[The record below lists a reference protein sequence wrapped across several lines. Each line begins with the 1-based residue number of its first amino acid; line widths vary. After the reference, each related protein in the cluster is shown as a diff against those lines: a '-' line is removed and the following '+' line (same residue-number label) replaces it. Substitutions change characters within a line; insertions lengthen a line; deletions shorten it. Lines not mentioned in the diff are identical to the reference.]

1 MTMHSTRAVLLLL
14 IAATPLAA
22 QGGGRGNQR
31 PGGPPP
37 RIAALRGQIE
47 QTFMRRTS
55 KELALTDDQTARMSK
70 IVVATGDRRRGLEEE
85 MRRLQD
91 ALNSELRPGV
101 AANADSVSRMIDR
114 MGQNRVAYAESF
126 RDEMRDLQPVL
137 TPIQRGQYLIM
148 RDRLLQRIRELQ
160 DSRPPAG
167 GPPPEQ

>member
-1 MTMHSTRAVLLLL
+1 MHSTRAVLLLL

>member
-1 MTMHSTRAVLLLL
+1 MHSTRAVLLLL
-14 IAATPLAA
+14 LAAAPLTA
-22 QGGGRGNQR
+22 QGGGRGSQR

-37 RIAALRGQIE
+37 RAAILRGQIE
-47 QTFMRRTS
+47 ETFKRRAV
-55 KELALTDDQTARMSK
+55 KELALTDDQAARMSR
-70 IVVATGDRRRGLEEE
+70 VVQATGERRRLLEEE

-91 ALNSELRPGV
+91 ALDGELRPGV

-160 DSRPPAG
+160 DSRPPAA
-167 GPPPEQ
+167 GPPPEE

>member
-1 MTMHSTRAVLLLL
+1 MHSTRAVLLLL
-14 IAATPLAA
+14 LAATPLAA

-47 QTFMRRTS
+47 ESFKRRAT
-55 KELALTDDQTARMSK
+55 KELALTDDQANRMSK
-70 IVVATGDRRRGLEEE
+70 IVQVTGDRRRGLEEE

-91 ALNSELRPGV
+91 ALDSELRPGV
-101 AANADSVSRMIDR
+101 AANSDSVSRMIDR
-114 MGQNRVAYAESF
+114 MGQNRIAYAESF
-126 RDEMRDLQPVL
+126 RDEMRDLSPVL

-160 DSRPPAG
+160 DSRPPAD
-167 GPPPEQ
+167 GPPPEE

>member
-1 MTMHSTRAVLLLL
+1 MHSTRAVLVLLL
-14 IAATPLAA
+14 AAAPLAA

-37 RIAALRGQIE
+37 RAAILRGQIE
-47 QTFMRRTS
+47 ETFKRRAM
-55 KELALTDDQTARMSK
+55 KELALTDDQAARMSR
-70 IVVATGDRRRGLEEE
+70 VVQATGERRRLLEEE

-91 ALNSELRPGV
+91 ALDGELRPGV

-160 DSRPPAG
+160 DSRPPAA
-167 GPPPEQ
+167 GPPPEE

>member
-1 MTMHSTRAVLLLL
+1 MHSTRAVLLLL
-14 IAATPLAA
+14 LAAAPLTA
-22 QGGGRGNQR
+22 QGGGRGSQR

-37 RIAALRGQIE
+37 RAAILRGQIE
-47 QTFMRRTS
+47 ETFKRRAV
-55 KELALTDDQTARMSK
+55 KELALTDDQAARMSR
-70 IVVATGDRRRGLEEE
+70 VVQATGERRRLLEEE

-91 ALNSELRPGV
+91 ALDGELRPGV
-101 AANADSVSRMIDR
+101 AADADSVSRMIDR

-160 DSRPPAG
+160 DNRPPAG
-167 GPPPEQ
+167 GPPPEE

>member
-1 MTMHSTRAVLLLL
+1 MHSIRALFLLLVV
-14 IAATPLAA
+14 AAAPMAA

-37 RIAALRGQIE
+37 RIAMLRRQIE
-47 QTFMRRTS
+47 ESFKRRAT
-55 KELALTDDQTARMSK
+55 KELALTDDQAARMSK
-70 IVVATGDRRRGLEEE
+70 IVQATGDRRRVLEDE

-91 ALNSELRPGV
+91 ALDGELRPGV

-126 RDEMRDLQPVL
+126 RDEMRDLAPVL
-137 TPIQRGQYLIM
+137 SPIQRGQYLIM

-160 DSRPPAG
+160 DNRQPAG
-167 GPPPEQ
+167 GPPPED